1 MTVRFLTLLQWL
13 IFCPSRIPRRTE
25 APVTARGVYKHADTW
40 CVLKD
45 WTWIR
50 FQGENKVQSL
60 ELWDHSLLLKKKIEL
75 RKGEKKFNSKSAASK
90 VDGSWMQIKFCF
102 SVLWFIT
109 VPSSSAEAGGVLN
122 EMTLHTYWKSNSTT
136 KCRKNRA
143 RQMDDLQ
150 SSLIETGRGIYLKS

>member
-1 MTVRFLTLLQWL
+1 MSLQHCDWFL
-13 IFCPSRIPRRTE
+13 
-25 APVTARGVYKHADTW
+25 
-40 CVLKD
+40 
-45 WTWIR
+45 
-50 FQGENKVQSL
+50 SL
-60 ELWDHSLLLKKKIEL
+60 MDSLLNQMPWWHHMAFAKMQTLAVFLKIGPETGFAGKTRYRASSSEIIASYW
-75 RKGEKKFNSKSAASK
+75 RKRQSGDGKKKFNSKSAASK

-136 KCRKNRA
+136 KCRKNRV